1 MGPLRVTLGLW
12 ALWGLSWVVAAV
24 WTRSTAARAPF
35 GSLLAYSVPLG
46 LGYWMIL
53 IAAGVPVRRLQALVS
68 HARLWPWSDA
78 FAWLM
83 VLVAAAG
90 FAFTWWARLTLGT
103 LWSGTITRK
112 EGHHVVESGPYGL
125 VRHPI
130 YAGLLLA
137 TLASAFEIATPLA
150 FLGFALATLGYWLKA
165 RFEERFLSEQLG
177 EAAYADYRRRVPML
191 TPFWPKG

>member
-1 MGPLRVTLGLW
+1 MGPLRATFGLW
-12 ALWGLSWVVAAV
+12 ALWALSWVAAAV

-35 GSLLAYSVPLG
+35 ARLLAYSIPLA

-53 IAAGVPVRRLQALVS
+53 LAAGAPVRRLQALVS
-68 HARLWPWSDA
+68 HARLWPSSDA

-83 VLVAAAG
+83 VLAAAAG
-90 FAFTWWARLTLGT
+90 FAFTWWARLTLGS

-130 YAGLLLA
+130 YTGLLLA
-137 TLASAFEIATPLA
+137 TLASALEIATPLA
-150 FLGFALATLGYWLKA
+150 FLGFAFATLGYWLKA
-165 RFEERFLSEQLG
+165 RFEEHFLGEQLG